1 MNKLIFSCLVLT
13 LSVLAVADDRTIPA
27 SFDVARE
34 ALTPLSQ
41 IEQIRFEAL
50 DLEAIADRDT
60 LRESGGGRLRFAFP
74 HAVDLSAE
82 RSGQWD
88 EVGELSIW
96 RFRVHAEDAT
106 LINFGFKDVRMP
118 SSARMFVYSPKAAS
132 SRQGDTYSVIGPYGE
147 EINRAHGVFW
157 TPNLIGEDAII
168 EVSLPT
174 SQRDQFSLVMQQ
186 VSHGYRGFGRAAR
199 NYQQPEVESL
209 GNAKTSCDTLGGA
222 RSGSCNQDVAC
233 LSEGDPWND
242 PRRSVGAYQVSGT
255 DFCTG
260 SLVNNTNND
269 QRMLFMTARHCIGP
283 SDAPNVVIF
292 WNYEWP
298 TCRRPGD
305 ASGTQVNPPDPNQSS
320 SGTSFVAATRD
331 PFSSASCP
339 GGVGDECSD
348 MMLVEVNGTP
358 DEAWDLYWSGWDRRP
373 PPTACADGP
382 GGDPTNGLCATIH
395 HPGVDEK
402 RITWVDADIQVGSI
416 AGSDNV
422 HWNPFWHPTP
432 PELPNMPPAPPATI
446 PPAVTEG
453 GSSGSPLYSADRRLI
468 GVLSGGPAFC
478 GATGSQ
484 LSDFYGGLFHGWE
497 GLDPLDD
504 TTRMRPHLDPAGS
517 NPEFIDGTAGV
528 GFGLTA
534 DPTDISQCGFADIA
548 IQIDSSS
555 SGGFTDPIDLTTI
568 DLPVNVSASFGA
580 NPVTP
585 GDGTSLTLSG
595 LVAQGAGD
603 FTFDIEGVS
612 GTRVQTIPVSIN
624 LADGAPGAAALTSP
638 VDGAVDTGTSPTLEW
653 AAVATASTYEVEIAT
668 DAGFTDIVYS
678 NTESDTEHTVE
689 TALNPSTTYFVRVRA
704 SNDCDVGPWST
715 AVSFTTA
722 NLICSA
728 PALAIP
734 DGDANGITTDMV
746 VSEGGALNSMEVQL
760 DISHSYVGD
769 LIITLEHVESATT
782 IDIMN
787 RVIGDSGAFGCNA
800 NNVQTTA
807 SDEAVLTFE
816 NDCNRG
822 TDNQAYPEA
831 AYRPDQPL
839 STFAGTPLAGTW
851 RLFVSDNAG
860 FDTGTINEWCLLPS
874 SDQDP
879 LIFEDRF
886 EDQAP

>member
-1 MNKLIFSCLVLT
+1 MKRLFSALVIVAV
-13 LSVLAVADDRTIPA
+13 SVAAIANDRARPA
-27 SFDVARE
+27 SFGLDRE
-34 ALTPLSQ
+34 ALTPLPQ
-41 IEQIRFEAL
+41 VEQLRFGAL
-50 DLEAIADRDT
+50 DLEAIAAQDG
-60 LRESGGGRLRFAFP
+60 LRESGGGLLRFAFP
-74 HAVDLSAE
+74 HAIDLDTN
-82 RSGQWD
+82 RVGQWD
-88 EVGELSIW
+88 EVGDLSIW
-96 RFRVHAEDAT
+96 RLRAHAEAAT
-106 LINFGFKDVRMP
+106 LINFGFKDVRLP
-118 SSARMFVYSPKAAS
+118 SGAQLFIYSPKAAS

-147 EINRAHGVFW
+147 EINQPHGIFW
-157 TPNLIGEDAII
+157 TPNLLGEDAII

-174 SQRDQFSLVMQQ
+174 AQRDQFSLVLQQ
-186 VSHGYRGFGRAAR
+186 VSHGYRGFGRTAR
-199 NYQQPEVESL
+199 DYQQPAIESAD
-209 GNAKTSCDTLGGA
+209 NAKASCETLGGT

-233 LSEGDPWND
+233 LSEEDPWND
-242 PRRSVGAYQVSGT
+242 PRRSVGAYQVSGI

-331 PFSSASCP
+331 PFSGASCP

-348 MMLVEVNGTP
+348 MMLVEVNDTP
-358 DEAWDLYWSGWDRRP
+358 DEAWNLYWSGWDRRP

-402 RITWVDADIQVGSI
+402 RITWVDTNIQIGSI

-422 HWNPFWHPTP
+422 HWHPFWHPTP

-453 GSSGSPLYSADRRLI
+453 GSSGSPLYSSDRRLI

-478 GATGSQ
+478 GATVSH
-484 LSDFYGGLFHGWE
+484 LSDLYGGLFHGWE

-534 DPTDISQCGFADIA
+534 DPTDISQCGFADIS

-555 SGGFTDPIDLTTI
+555 SGGFTDPITLSAVNLPAALTTAF
-568 DLPVNVSASFGA
+568 DS
-580 NPVTP
+580 NPITP
-585 GDGTSLTLSG
+585 GNSTSMTLGNLS
-595 LVAQGAGD
+595 AQGTGD
-603 FTFDIEGVS
+603 FSFDIEGLS
-612 GTRVQTIPVSIN
+612 GTITRIVPVSVN
-624 LADGAPGAAALTSP
+624 LADGAPGAAALSVP
-638 VDGAVDTGTSPTLEW
+638 VEGAVDVGTSPTLEW
-653 AAVATASTYEVEIAT
+653 AAVATASSYDFEIAT
-668 DAGFTDIVYS
+668 DAAFMNVIYS
-678 NTESDTEHTVE
+678 NTETDTAHTVE
-689 TALNPSTTYFVRVRA
+689 VALNPSTEYFLRVRA
-704 SNDCDVGPWST
+704 VNDCDAGPWSAT
-715 AVSFTTA
+715 VSFTTA

-728 PALAIP
+728 PGLPIP
-734 DGDANGITTDMV
+734 DNSAAGIATDIA
-746 VSEGGALNSMEVQL
+746 VSEGGPLASMEMQL
-760 DISHSYVGD
+760 DISHTWVGD

-782 IDIMN
+782 VELVN
-787 RVIGDSGAFGCNA
+787 RANGSNVTFGCSA
-800 NNVQTTA
+800 NNVNTRVADGAPVSLQA
-807 SDEAVLTFE
+807 
-816 NDCNRG
+816 DCNDG
-822 TDNQAYPEA
+822 TDNEAYPDPV
-831 AYRPDQPL
+831 YSPNQPM
-839 STFAGTPLAGTW
+839 SSFAGVPLAGTW
-851 RLFVSDNAG
+851 RLVVSDNAG
-860 FDTGTINEWCLLPS
+860 FDTGTINQWCLLPTGQS
-874 SDQDP
+874 P

-886 EDQAP
+886 EDEMP